1 MNVESFDLL
10 TRALALA
17 KPEKKNELASEIIAL
32 TQKTGVYPAAI
43 GAVYHALGK
52 GELSAMTIPAF
63 NIRGLTYALARIV
76 WKKALECEAGPI
88 IFELA
93 PSESWAG
100 DQSYAEYAAMIL
112 ASACREGYRG
122 PVFLQGDHFAIES
135 KEDVPAIIERAREVI
150 TSGFYQID
158 IDGSH
163 LIVKNPPDLSAFHQP
178 NAEVTAHIITEL
190 RKAQPEGISLVLGGE
205 VGEIGG
211 RDTSVEDLVMYKQ
224 LLDKNLPVG
233 ISSLDKISAQ
243 TGTAHGG
250 IVLKDGST
258 GRMNVNFDLI
268 ANLSK
273 QARAY
278 NWSGVVQHG
287 ASTLTM
293 EDLKKLPQAGVI
305 EVHLATQIQNIVFDH
320 PSFPPDLREKM
331 EKRLVVSTQGPEGE
345 QIDQSKEMTLAQQFY
360 KARWTAWGTFKQ
372 ELWAL
377 PNSVMEPIEHSFGE
391 WVEDIIK
398 ALRIDKKE
406 GILKQYFKGA

>member
-112 ASACREGYRG
+112 AAACREGYRG

-135 KEDVPAIIERAREVI
+135 RQEVPAVIERAKEVI
-150 TSGFYQID
+150 ACGFYQID

-163 LIVKNPPDLSAFHQP
+163 LIVKNPTDLIAFHLP
-178 NAEVTAHIITEL
+178 NAEVTAYIITEL
-190 RKAQPEGISLVLGGE
+190 RKIQPEGIRLVLGGE

-211 RDTSVEDLVMYKQ
+211 RDTSVEDLTTYKK
-224 LLDKNLPVG
+224 LLDKNLPPEIPG
-233 ISSLDKISAQ
+233 LDKISAQ

-250 IVLKDGST
+250 VVLQDGST
-258 GRMNVNFDLI
+258 GRMNVDFDLI
-268 ANLSK
+268 AKLSE
-273 QARAY
+273 QARDY
-278 NWSGVVQHG
+278 NWSGIVQHG
-287 ASTLTM
+287 ASTLTI
-293 EDLKKLPQAGVI
+293 EDLEKLPQAGVI

-320 PSFPPDLREKM
+320 PYFPRDLREQM
-331 EKRLVVSTQGPEGE
+331 QNRLVVSTKGAEGE
-345 QIDQSKEMTLAQQFY
+345 QIDQSEAMTLAQQFY

-377 PNSVMEPIEHSFGE
+377 PNSVLEPIEHSFGE

-398 ALRIDKKE
+398 ALRIDNKE
-406 GILKQYFKGA
+406 GILKQYFEGV

>member
-1 MNVESFDLL
+1 MNVESFDQL

-17 KPEKKNELASEIIAL
+17 KPDKKNALAFEIIAL
-32 TQKTGVYPAAI
+32 TRKMGVYPAAI
-43 GAVYHALGK
+43 GAVYHALGSC
-52 GELSAMTIPAF
+52 ELPPMTIPAF
-63 NIRGLTYALARIV
+63 NIRGLTYALSRVV
-76 WKKALECEAGPI
+76 WKKALESEAGPI

-100 DQSYAEYAAMIL
+100 EQSYAEYAAMIL
-112 ASACREGYRG
+112 AAACREGYRG

-135 KEDVPAIIERAREVI
+135 REVVPAVIERAKEVI
-150 TSGFYQID
+150 ACGFYQID

-163 LIVKNPPDLSAFHQP
+163 LLIPNPENINAFHEP
-178 NAEVTAHIITEL
+178 NAEVTAQIIATL
-190 RKAQPEGISLVLGGE
+190 RQHQPAGISLVLGGE

-211 RDTSVEDLVMYKQ
+211 RDTSVEDLITYKK
-224 LLDKNLPVG
+224 LLDKNLPIG
-233 ISSLDKISAQ
+233 IPGLDKISAQ

-250 IVLKDGST
+250 IVLQDGST
-258 GRMNVNFDLI
+258 GRMHVDFDLI
-268 ANLSK
+268 AKLSK
-273 QARAY
+273 QAREY

-287 ASTLTM
+287 ASTLTI
-293 EDLKKLPQAGVI
+293 EDLEKLPQAGVI

-320 PSFPPDLREKM
+320 PAFPTTFREQM
-331 EKRLVVSTQGPEGE
+331 QKRLVVSTKGAEGE
-345 QIDQSKEMTLAQQFY
+345 QIDQSEEMTLAQQFY

-377 PNSVMEPIEHSFGE
+377 PNSVMQPIELSFGE